1 MVSQINNV
9 NSLQWIE
16 HLMGSPVLPVR
27 QAELPRSRFHCRL
40 DDQPDHLVPEHCLR
54 TASWADRSDLPL
66 FVNPRARFTR
76 HGELPEQ
83 LVGHSWLLDN
93 FALQADMVWLCD
105 PGPEALQPFWLGTRF
120 RGFLAGVSPGD
131 RAPTVLS
138 PEARRILGMANVLVP
153 ANFESQ
159 RRQDWTG
166 AIAGLQ
172 RQFKQRGYVPV
183 ARLIHP
189 FHISALRRYYRCLI
203 RGGALRLGDQQSS
216 RRFVSHNESVARFFH
231 HQLTSTV
238 AAIVAEPVK
247 PSYVYLASYQGGA
260 LLEKHTDREQCE
272 FSLTL
277 CVDYSPEPR
286 RETRWPLHLHTPSGK
301 TTVFQAIGDAL
312 LYRGRE
318 LPHSRHLLPPG
329 NSSTSIFFH
338 YVRQDFDRPLD

>member
-1 MVSQINNV
+1 
-9 NSLQWIE
+9 
-16 HLMGSPVLPVR
+16 MGSPVLPVR

-159 RRQDWTG
+159 RRQDWSWSHRRFAT
-166 AIAGLQ
+166 
-172 RQFKQRGYVPV
+172 PV
-183 ARLIHP
+183 QAARLR
-189 FHISALRRYYRCLI
+189 S
-203 RGGALRLGDQQSS
+203 GGSLDPSLPYIG
-216 RRFVSHNESVARFFH
+216 
-231 HQLTSTV
+231 
-238 AAIVAEPVK
+238 AA
-247 PSYVYLASYQGGA
+247 A
-260 LLEKHTDREQCE
+260 LLPLSD
-272 FSLTL
+272 
-277 CVDYSPEPR
+277 PGR
-286 RETRWPLHLHTPSGK
+286 R
-301 TTVFQAIGDAL
+301 A
-312 LYRGRE
+312 
-318 LPHSRHLLPPG
+318 PPG
-329 NSSTSIFFH
+329 RPAKFPPLRESQRERGSLLSSSTDFH
-338 YVRQDFDRPLD
+338 RRRHRG